1 LITSIIS
8 TAEPPFLLQVILNPD
23 YRQRPTVEA
32 VEAVLSHRFLTGAIL
47 E

>member
-8 TAEPPFLLQVILNPD
+8 AAELPFLLQAMLNPD
-23 YRQRPTVEA
+23 YGQCPI
-32 VEAVLSHRFLTGAIL
+32 VEAVLSHHFLTGAVL

>member
-1 LITSIIS
+1 LITPIIS
-8 TAEPPFLLQVILNPD
+8 AAELPFLLQAMLNPD

-32 VEAVLSHRFLTGAIL
+32 VLSHRFLTGAVL

>member
-1 LITSIIS
+1 MLDYPHHFSCWL
-8 TAEPPFLLQVILNPD
+8 PFLLLAMLNPD

-32 VEAVLSHRFLTGAIL
+32 VSSHRFLTGAVL